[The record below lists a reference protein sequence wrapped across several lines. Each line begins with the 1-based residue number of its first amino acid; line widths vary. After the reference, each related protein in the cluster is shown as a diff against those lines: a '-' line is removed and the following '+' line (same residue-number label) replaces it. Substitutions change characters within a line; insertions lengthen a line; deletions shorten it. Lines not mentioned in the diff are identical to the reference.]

1 MQRSAANRA
10 GATPASNAT
19 FDTLAPRPNSAAPAR
34 TWAYP
39 TAGRSGGGAVGG
51 GASGTMSGVNVV
63 MMLTLRA
70 LVVRSQVHI
79 DHDSAAV
86 IEEAVLLVNS
96 DDRRSGIDTLDTVD
110 ALAEFVA
117 ERRISGSRAGSTAEL
132 RAVRRLRDRLRTIF
146 ELADDGARGE
156 VIDALNRMIAE
167 SGAVPRLVEH
177 DGLPVHLHFTP
188 SRGAARTA
196 ARRRDRRGPRHRRAR
211 RRRRTAADLRSA
223 GCGRVLVDL
232 SKNRSRRYCDTQC
245 GNRQHV
251 AAYRRRRSASQTGT
265 STHGDR

>member
-1 MQRSAANRA
+1 
-10 GATPASNAT
+10 
-19 FDTLAPRPNSAAPAR
+19 
-34 TWAYP
+34 
-39 TAGRSGGGAVGG
+39 
-51 GASGTMSGVNVV
+51 MSGVKVV
-63 MMLTLRA
+63 MLLTLRG

-96 DDRRSGIDTLDTVD
+96 DDRRSGLDTLDTVD
-110 ALAEFVA
+110 ALAEFVT
-117 ERRISGSRAGSTAEL
+117 ELRISGSRAGSTAEL
-132 RAVRRLRDRLRTIF
+132 RAVRRLRDRLRTTF
-146 ELADDGARGE
+146 ELANDGARDE

-167 SGAVPRLVEH
+167 NGAVPRLVEH

-188 SRGAARTA
+188 SEAPLERRLGAEMAVA
-196 ARRRDRRGPRHRRAR
+196 LAIVVRDGGIER
-211 RRRRTAADLRSA
+211 LRICESA

-251 AAYRRRRSASQTGT
+251 AAYRRRHSATQTGT
-265 STHGDR
+265 STHGER